1 MKVQTK
7 LISLFLLLCV
17 IFGAARYLYQ
27 ISENKK
33 LYTLFK
39 NDSEEKNAYFDKL
52 LNLRAASLA
61 TLAYDYTYWDEMA
74 RFFTTKDTE
83 WAKVNM
89 DANVLDTYKTDVIW
103 LFGLDLS
110 PLYSINRDGFDSLKE
125 FPLPRANIKDIF
137 KEERLRHFFVNTKIG
152 LLEVRGATVHPGSDP
167 ERKTPP
173 RGYFLTARLWGK
185 EYVADLEE
193 LIGGSIQISNTKLAI
208 PSPEAL
214 LKANSIVFSRQLSGW
229 KGNVEDYI
237 YINILSEQLQG
248 YKLLSRN
255 AVVIFIIFLIA
266 VIIFITLFITTSV
279 NLPLAIISQSLK
291 KENPEKLRGLEKE
304 TSEFGDI
311 ARLITSF
318 FWQRQVLLKEVAE
331 RKKAEARFQQVA
343 EATEEWI
350 WEVNKDGLYTY
361 SSPVVEKILGYN
373 PEEIIGKKYFYDFL
387 TPDVKESLK
396 KNALE
401 VFTAKKPFRNFLNPN
416 LHKNGNIIFL
426 ETSGSP
432 MLDKEGNLLGYRG
445 ADTDITERKKAE
457 DELKKA
463 YTDLK
468 ETQGQLIQAEKL
480 NAVGQLASGVAHEVR
495 NPLGIILQGIN
506 YLEKK
511 IPPDKGSETAEIM
524 AMLKGSVQRAD
535 KIINALLDFSRAAN
549 SDLKLE
555 DINSILES
563 SLNLVKA
570 RFKFDNI
577 DVVTETKEGLPMVLA
592 DKNKL
597 EQVFINVLLNAA
609 QAMPGGGKIIIRSY
623 AKELKETKD
632 GIGKREEDHFRIG
645 EKAVIVEIEDF
656 GSGISEENLKKIFDP
671 FFTTKGP
678 GSGVGLGLS
687 VTRNIIHMH
696 RGLIYAESQL
706 GKGTKVIIIL
716 KISAR

>member
-7 LISLFLLLCV
+7 VISLFLLLCI

-52 LNLRAASLA
+52 MNLKGASLA
-61 TLAYDYTYWDEMA
+61 ALAFDYTYWDEMYN
-74 RFFTTKDTE
+74 FTLTKDVE

-89 DANVLDTYKTDVIW
+89 DANVLDTYKADAIW
-103 LFGLDLS
+103 VFGLDLS
-110 PLYSINRDGFDSLKE
+110 LLYSINREGTESLKE
-125 FPLPRANIKDIF
+125 FPLSKENIKDIF
-137 KEERLRHFFVNTKIG
+137 TEKRLCHFFVNTKAG
-152 LLEVRGATVHPGSDP
+152 LVEIRGATIHPGSDP

-173 RGYFLTARLWGK
+173 RGYIFAARLWGK
-185 EYVADLEE
+185 EYVAE
-193 LIGGSIQISNTKLAI
+193 LSELTGGEILISNTKLDI

-214 LKANSIVFSRQLSGW
+214 LKDNSIVFSRQLINW
-229 KGNVEDYI
+229 KGDVEDYI
-237 YINILSEQLQG
+237 YIKILSEQLQG
-248 YKLLSRN
+248 YKLLTRN
-255 AVVIFIIFLIA
+255 AVVIFIIFLVA
-266 VIIFITLFITTSV
+266 VIIFIVVFLTTLV
-279 NLPLAIISQSLK
+279 NVPLVMISQALK
-291 KENPEKLRGLEKE
+291 KEDPEKLGRLEKE

-318 FWQRQVLLKEVAE
+318 FWQRQVLLKEV
-331 RKKAEARFQQVA
+331 
-343 EATEEWI
+343 
-350 WEVNKDGLYTY
+350 
-361 SSPVVEKILGYN
+361 
-373 PEEIIGKKYFYDFL
+373 
-387 TPDVKESLK
+387 
-396 KNALE
+396 
-401 VFTAKKPFRNFLNPN
+401 
-416 LHKNGNIIFL
+416 
-426 ETSGSP
+426 
-432 MLDKEGNLLGYRG
+432 
-445 ADTDITERKKAE
+445 TERKKAE

-463 YTDLK
+463 YIDLK
-468 ETQGQLIQAEKL
+468 EAQDQLIQAEKL

-511 IPPDKGSETAEIM
+511 MSPDKKNETAEIM

-535 KIINALLDFSRAAN
+535 KIIAALLDFSRAAS

-577 DVVTETKEGLPMVLA
+577 DVVTEIKEGLPMVLA

-597 EQVFINVLLNAA
+597 EQVFINILLNAA
-609 QAMPGGGKIIIRSY
+609 QAMPGGGKITIRSY
-623 AKELKETKD
+623 AKELKETRD

-645 EKAVIVEIEDF
+645 EKAVIVEIEDC
-656 GSGISEENLKKIFDP
+656 GNGISEENLKKIFDP

-696 RGLIYAESQL
+696 KGLIYAESQL

>member
-1 MKVQTK
+1 
-7 LISLFLLLCV
+7 
-17 IFGAARYLYQ
+17 
-27 ISENKK
+27 
-33 LYTLFK
+33 
-39 NDSEEKNAYFDKL
+39 
-52 LNLRAASLA
+52 
-61 TLAYDYTYWDEMA
+61 MA

-167 ERKTPP
+167 ERKTLP